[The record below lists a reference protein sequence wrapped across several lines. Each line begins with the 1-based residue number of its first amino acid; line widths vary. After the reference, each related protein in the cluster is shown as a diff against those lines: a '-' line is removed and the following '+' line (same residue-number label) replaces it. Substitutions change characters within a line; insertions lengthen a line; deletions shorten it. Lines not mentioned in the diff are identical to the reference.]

1 MKTLNNSRILIVS
14 SFTLALVFIAGG
26 YFLFGNRDASP
37 EMRGDAL
44 VDLGVC
50 PRNNVL
56 NDMRH

>member
-37 EMRGDAL
+37 EMRGDASRL
-44 VDLGVC
+44 T
-50 PRNNVL
+50 
-56 NDMRH
+56 